1 MHKVNGFRV
10 VLFWAGLGIIIVLP
24 IGIALTSPLLEWRS
38 FTYKVAGLGG
48 VIAMSLLLL
57 QPLLA
62 SNAIPGFSLRRARV
76 THRWIGITLTLS
88 VIVHVIGLWITS
100 PPDVIDALLFVSA
113 TTFSIWGVLAMWS
126 ILIAACLVMLRRK
139 LRISTRAWRN
149 SHKSLAIVTVIGSVV
164 HAMMI
169 EGTMGI
175 GSKTMLC
182 TSVVAASAWA
192 LIKVSALRR

>member
-1 MHKVNGFRV
+1 MNGFRV
-10 VLFWAGLGIIIVLP
+10 ILFWAGLGVIVVLP

-38 FTYKVAGLGG
+38 FIYKVAGLGG

-62 SNAIPGFSLRRARV
+62 SNAFPGLSLRRAR
-76 THRWIGITLTLS
+76 TIHKWIGITLTVS

-113 TTFSIWGVLAMWS
+113 TSFSIWGVLAMWS
-126 ILIAACLVMLRRK
+126 IFITASLVVLRRK
-139 LRISTRAWRN
+139 LRITARAWRT

-175 GSKTMLC
+175 ASKTMIC
-182 TSVVAASAWA
+182 TFVIVASAWA
-192 LIKVSALRR
+192 LIKVSALQRR